1 MYSTKRLGLQLLL
14 AVSPLCCAAN
24 EAPVDCHRAEVD
36 AHVRQQFSIYGPLS
50 IDREYFG
57 FIYFHEG
64 EIGSAVVRGNKC
76 PRTLDC
82 GVNNSAAA
90 ASIPRGA
97 KVLGEW
103 HTHPQGGATTLS
115 EADVTGA
122 YLNRHI
128 RCYTAFYGR
137 PTGEVYAWD
146 PQQTSV
152 PTAMATRTLIG
163 NFREKLVVAT
173 DEPVRYVDRRP

>member
-1 MYSTKRLGLQLLL
+1 MYSTTRLGLQLLL
-14 AVSPLCCAAN
+14 AVAHLCCSAN
-24 EAPVDCHRAEVD
+24 EAPVDCHRADVD

-57 FIYFHEG
+57 FIYLHEG
-64 EIGSAVVRGNKC
+64 AIGSAVVRGKAC
-76 PRTLDC
+76 PNLFEC

-90 ASIPRGA
+90 ESIPRGA

-103 HTHPQGGATTLS
+103 HTHPVRHSATLS
-115 EADVTGA
+115 EADVKGA

-128 RCYTAFYGR
+128 RCYVAFYGK
-137 PTGEVYAWD
+137 PNGEVYAWD

-163 NFREKLVVAT
+163 NFREKLVEAT
-173 DEPVRYVDRRP
+173 DEPVRYADSRP

>member
-1 MYSTKRLGLQLLL
+1 MGSAKRWGLQLLL
-14 AVSPLCCAAN
+14 AVAPLCCSAN
-24 EAPVDCHRAEVD
+24 EAPETCHRVEVD

-57 FIYFHEG
+57 FIFLHEG
-64 EIGSAVVRGNKC
+64 ALGSAVVRGNSC
-76 PRTLDC
+76 ARTFEC

-90 ASIPRGA
+90 RAIPLGA

-103 HTHPQGGATTLS
+103 HTHPKGGSTTLS

-122 YLNRHI
+122 YRNRHI
-128 RCYTAFYGR
+128 RCYVAFYGK
-137 PTGEVYAWD
+137 PTGEVYSWD

-163 NFREKLVVAT
+163 NFREKLVEAT
-173 DEPVRYVDRRP
+173 DVPVRYVDSRS